1 MQRPGNAGFV
11 STGPDRCKGT
21 GGGVEWR
28 EVWKEGTGAGQ
39 VCATRAAMG
48 AGATFLRCPA
58 MPSSQCQRR
67 ARGVTV
73 ATMSHQAVIH
83 AYRHLYRHS
92 LRAIQFSKPARYTL
106 RDRLRLAFRRGSA
119 AEYEPDKVLN
129 TLEFLRHATREN
141 GLEHKIVKN
150 LLFVWW
156 VQSNGGRAKHKT
168 KAQYVSCP
176 AQSLAP
182 QKADWS
188 GPTRSSRSRRLHTT
202 PSTTTSAC

>member
-1 MQRPGNAGFV
+1 
-11 STGPDRCKGT
+11 
-21 GGGVEWR
+21 
-28 EVWKEGTGAGQ
+28 
-39 VCATRAAMG
+39 
-48 AGATFLRCPA
+48 
-58 MPSSQCQRR
+58 
-67 ARGVTV
+67 
-73 ATMSHQAVIH
+73 MSHQAVIH

-168 KAQYVSCP
+168 KAQTHEELEIKTTAYDTFNHNIRMLNESMGLCLP
-176 AQSLAP
+176 A
-182 QKADWS
+182 
-188 GPTRSSRSRRLHTT
+188 TT
-202 PSTTTSAC
+202 VRDPS